1 MGEIEY
7 WEHSRVR
14 TEREVELMRKLR
26 QEKAR
31 TDCLLVGNI
40 LSWTLSVVLA
50 VVLALAVNI

>member
-1 MGEIEY
+1 MEEIEY
-7 WEHSRVR
+7 WDHSRVR